1 MPETT
6 AVTPPTE
13 KRPAPIAPRSFSHD
27 PVPQVAVEHRRKT
40 DDFSKALGVRPVTFS
55 SHHVQMLFEHHFERT
70 DHALYIATK
79 AARNQNRVKEARIA
93 ENEIHRLL
101 DDYGKSLSA
110 NLATLQKQLETA
122 VPEEFR
128 TILYDHKREFK
139 APIRTGYSQRLLA
152 LTLQLDTLIGII
164 ENLELNNVLTPENSD
179 KSIKSW
185 IRYYRQ
191 LCSAIQKVRKDSV
204 GHSDEKTPTPGANQP
219 ADDTA
224 RQPASA

>member
-1 MPETT
+1 MPETS
-6 AVTPPTE
+6 AVTPTTE
-13 KRPAPIAPRSFSHD
+13 KRLSPMPPRNFSHD

-79 AARNQNRVKEARIA
+79 AARNQHRIKEARIA
-93 ENEIHRLL
+93 ENDIHRLL

-122 VPEEFR
+122 VPKEFR

-204 GHSDEKTPTPGANQP
+204 SHSDEKTLPSGAGKTTEETAQQP
-219 ADDTA
+219 AA
-224 RQPASA
+224 A